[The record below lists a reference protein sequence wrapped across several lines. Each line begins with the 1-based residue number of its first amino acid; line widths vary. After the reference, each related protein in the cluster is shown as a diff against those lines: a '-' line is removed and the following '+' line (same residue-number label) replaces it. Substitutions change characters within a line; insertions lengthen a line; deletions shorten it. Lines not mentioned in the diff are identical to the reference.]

1 MSIENPN
8 RNNERI
14 VDIERNIMSRAPEHN
29 KTNLDLDRMRLILD
43 ILGHPEQSMRVIH
56 ITGTNGKGSTARM
69 AESICR
75 AYGLRTGLYTSP
87 HLERVNERIMID
99 GQEISDDQF
108 VDVWDQMK
116 DIIDMVDA
124 RMEADGKPKMS
135 FLKCLQ
141 PWQFG
146 LLRTLLLM
154 LLLWKLAWVANGMPL
169 ML

>member
-99 GQEISDDQF
+99 GQEISDNQF

-135 FLKCLQ
+135 F
-141 PWQFG
+141 F
-146 LLRTLLLM
+146 
-154 LLLWKLAWVANGMPL
+154 
-169 ML
+169 

>member
-99 GQEISDDQF
+99 GQEISDNQF

-135 FLKCLQ
+135 FFEVLTAMAIWAFADA
-141 PWQFG
+141 PVD
-146 LLRTLLLM
+146 
-154 LLLWKLAWVANGMPL
+154 VAVMEVGMGGCH
-169 ML
+169 